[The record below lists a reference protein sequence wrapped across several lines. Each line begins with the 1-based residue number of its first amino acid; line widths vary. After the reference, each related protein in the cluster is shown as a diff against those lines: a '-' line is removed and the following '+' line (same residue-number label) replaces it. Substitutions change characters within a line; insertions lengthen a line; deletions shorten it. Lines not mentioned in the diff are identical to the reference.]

1 MRRAGKSNFIKKVCV
16 SFLAFMIVLSCLTE
30 SSKTAIAYTGMEST
44 VTQEMC
50 SAYYWVSLEQDKA
63 GEVLMTPA
71 QIDKYNSLALAE
83 KDCNMNDLTSM
94 DGSYDATKLRDSL
107 ANEVLASAPAKAT
120 FVNGVQVDQSVYYG
134 LMANDVF
141 TTAWTGNR
149 APLYALAVEQT
160 QIFSVPT
167 VDYIGYSA
175 MDSDNEV
182 VISSLRVGEPFVVKQ
197 AAAVGGRLYYFGYSS
212 NVQGWVA
219 ADDMA
224 VCGSK
229 AEWLDYWQVDT
240 TGHDFVVV
248 TTDYFTLP
256 ESYYTPA
263 SSELKLTMGT
273 VLKLVPESE
282 IPESIGVRGMWNN
295 IAVYIPTRDE
305 NGKCVRQIALIGQNK
320 SVSIGY
326 VPMTSANILFLSFEY
341 LGDTYGWGG
350 MLDSVDCSALIRNVY
365 KCFGLEMPRN
375 TNWQKCVPGTAVDI
389 SELDEAS
396 KAAVISTITP
406 GTPLY
411 MSGHTMIYLG
421 TVDGR
426 NYVISA
432 MGSASDSAGEL
443 EVKSQ
448 NSVTVTPLTVRR
460 RNGTTWLKNI
470 NTCVFPWCVG
480 DEK

>member
-1 MRRAGKSNFIKKVCV
+1 MKKFKKILMSLSAVII
-16 SFLAFMIVLSCLTE
+16 MLSCVLE
-30 SSKTAIAYTGMEST
+30 APGRAFAYTGAEST
-44 VTQEMC
+44 VTAEMC
-50 SAYYWVSLEQDKA
+50 NAYYWVSLQPDKV
-63 GEVLMTPA
+63 GELLMTQA
-71 QIDKYNSLALAE
+71 QIDKYNRLALST
-83 KDCNMNDLTSM
+83 KDCNMNDLTAM
-94 DGSYDATKLRDSL
+94 DAAYDATKLRDSL
-107 ANEVLASAPAKAT
+107 ANDVLASTPNKDIY
-120 FVNGVQVDQSVYYG
+120 VNGVLFDRSLYYG

-167 VDYIGYSA
+167 LDYIGYSV

-182 VISSLRVGEPFVVKQ
+182 VIASLRVGEPFVVKQ
-197 AAAVGGRLYYFGYSS
+197 AAAVGGRLFYFGYAS
-212 NVQGWVA
+212 NVQGWVS

-224 VCGSK
+224 VCSSK
-229 AEWLDYWQVDT
+229 AEWLSYWQVDT
-240 TGHDFVVV
+240 AGKDFVVV

-263 SSELKLTMGT
+263 TSELKLTMGT
-273 VLKLVPESE
+273 VLKLVPEKD
-282 IPESIGVRGMWNN
+282 IPDSIGVRGTWNN
-295 IAVYIPTRDE
+295 IAVYVPTRDA

-396 KAAVISTITP
+396 KTAVISTITP

-432 MGSASDSAGEL
+432 LGSVSDSTGEL

-448 NSVTVTPLTVRR
+448 NTVAVTPLTVRR
-460 RNGTTWLKNI
+460 RNGSTWLANI
-470 NTCVFPWCVG
+470 NTCVFPWNVG
-480 DEK
+480 E